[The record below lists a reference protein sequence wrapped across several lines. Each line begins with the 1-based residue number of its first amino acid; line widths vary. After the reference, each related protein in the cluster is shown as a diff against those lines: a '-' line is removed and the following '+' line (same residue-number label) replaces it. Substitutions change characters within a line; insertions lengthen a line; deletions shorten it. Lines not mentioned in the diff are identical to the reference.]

1 MRRSL
6 LIGLLSAAAACSKP
20 VVFQGQSTLAV
31 NGTPPAP
38 VAEQPRVE
46 VREDKIEIHEKIQF
60 DYDQATIKTASY
72 GLMREITNVITN
84 NPQLKR
90 IQIEGHASSEG
101 SASHNKKL
109 SDARAKAV
117 MKWLT
122 DNGVEADRLTAIG
135 FGIERPIAD
144 NETETG
150 REQNRRVEFM
160 ILEQDVTKR
169 KVEVDANGNEK
180 VVDER
185 KETISGAAPKGATP

>member
-169 KVEVDANGNEK
+169 KVQVDASGQEK
-180 VVDER
+180 VVEER
-185 KETISGAAPKGATP
+185 RETITGPAPKGATP